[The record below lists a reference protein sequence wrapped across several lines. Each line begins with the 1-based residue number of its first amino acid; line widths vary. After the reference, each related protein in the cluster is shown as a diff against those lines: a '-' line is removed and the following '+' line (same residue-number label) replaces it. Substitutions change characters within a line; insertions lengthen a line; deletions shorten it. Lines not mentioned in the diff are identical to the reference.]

1 MLGVGRGRFPTGP
14 SAGANRP
21 AGIDA
26 VPTGGSPTRPYRSLH
41 ETPEAG
47 DDRPRY
53 SGSNRD
59 FGGSPRSTRATSAAA
74 SRRRMRIDVRE

>member
-14 SAGANRP
+14 SAGANLP
-21 AGIDA
+21 AGIRA
-26 VPTGGSPTRPYRSLH
+26 IPTGGSETRPYRSLQG
-41 ETPEAG
+41 TPKTG
-47 DDRPRY
+47 IPQPRY
-53 SGSNRD
+53 SGSNSD